1 MTVQTATEGDRS
13 TALQRKRTTMCVKK
27 TITRFRAGAQ
37 EASSTA
43 WEQSA
48 KRFDYWRL
56 FLNYDRL
63 FQVLHC
69 CIMSYTIWTASTASQ
84 GLIGPLRAAG
94 NDMKKPTGARSA
106 TGWSLT
112 GLIGPVRAVWGGM
125 KTSFRARSAA
135 GFSLTEMLTVVV
147 MIGVIMLF
155 ALPRA
160 GVVLDRTQVGG
171 ARTTVVNQFNTAR
184 MAARSS
190 NRTTVFRLANNVIYV
205 ERRPFTGTVKDPV
218 GNPQDLSQIYGVQV
232 TGPDSIVVD
241 ARGMVV
247 YFSSGAS
254 AQYVVTRAGI
264 TDSVVI
270 NSSGRVIR

>member
-1 MTVQTATEGDRS
+1 
-13 TALQRKRTTMCVKK
+13 
-27 TITRFRAGAQ
+27 
-37 EASSTA
+37 
-43 WEQSA
+43 
-48 KRFDYWRL
+48 
-56 FLNYDRL
+56 
-63 FQVLHC
+63 
-69 CIMSYTIWTASTASQ
+69 MSYTRWTAPSGLQ
-84 GLIGPLRAAG
+84 RLIGPLRAAG
-94 NDMKKPTGARSA
+94 NGMKQPTGARSA
-106 TGWSLT
+106 TGLSLT
-112 GLIGPVRAVWGGM
+112 ELIGPVRAAWGGM
-125 KTSFRARSAA
+125 NQPTRARSVT
-135 GFSLTEMLTVVV
+135 GFSLTEMLIVVV
-147 MIGVIMLF
+147 LIGMITLF

-254 AQYVVTRAGI
+254 ARYVVTRAGI
-264 TDSVVI
+264 TDSVLI